1 MTKGYKI
8 QAEVHVVEKAEMEKL
23 GEKWM
28 KDGRFHE
35 VMSFPLEESGPG
47 PDGVWRLGDVV
58 IYKRAKNRDFFI
70 VHGIEHLLGRHHD

>member
-35 VMSFPLEESGPG
+35 VISFRLEESGPG
-47 PDGVWRLGDVV
+47 RGGVWRLGDVV
-58 IYKRAKNRDFFI
+58 VWEGAKKRDYLVR
-70 VHGIEHLLGRHHD
+70 HGLLHLLGVHHE